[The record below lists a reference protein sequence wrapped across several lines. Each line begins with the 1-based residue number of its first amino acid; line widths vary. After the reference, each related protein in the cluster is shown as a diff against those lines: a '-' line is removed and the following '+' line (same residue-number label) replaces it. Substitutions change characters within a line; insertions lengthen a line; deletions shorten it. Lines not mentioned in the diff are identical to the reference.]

1 MTLLKSDQT
10 SLNCYTCHWSTESPC
25 EYASLAEFQKQQREN
40 LVERIVK
47 IRLARLNL
55 SLFNGTMHMHT
66 ALARVASHNKVV
78 TKEVA
83 MRRQAEKVSR
93 SLGPV
98 VSMVRAPG
106 CDRERLH
113 LH

>member
-1 MTLLKSDQT
+1 
-10 SLNCYTCHWSTESPC
+10 
-25 EYASLAEFQKQQREN
+25 
-40 LVERIVK
+40 
-47 IRLARLNL
+47 
-55 SLFNGTMHMHT
+55 MHT

-83 MRRQAEKVSR
+83 VRRQAEKVSR